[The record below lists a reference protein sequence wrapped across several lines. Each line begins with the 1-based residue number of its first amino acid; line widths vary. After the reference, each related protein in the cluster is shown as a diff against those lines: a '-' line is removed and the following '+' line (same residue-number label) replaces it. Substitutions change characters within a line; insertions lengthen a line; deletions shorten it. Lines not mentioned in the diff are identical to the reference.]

1 MPFSLSLSSCL
12 SRLRIL
18 SFLCTAALLNILHLI
33 ALEQRSRV
41 EQFSGPI
48 CMANISQCSSSRQNG
63 LEICICHGSF
73 PIFCP
78 SPPTPLLSLSLSRC
92 ASIAFVGIWR
102 RFIDCAVDS
111 SSVVFGRK
119 IFVYICPPACQAA
132 WAAAASTDAT
142 RFDSLCVSFYVLF
155 LEHFQQNTLRF
166 SFLQQL
172 RCAFKWHLKYLS
184 WVLAHN
190 FINAA
195 RACSAA
201 SCLLLA
207 ASACCLCIHISHVY
221 LWH

>member
-1 MPFSLSLSSCL
+1 MHCCIVKYFAFNCTRTALQ
-12 SRLRIL
+12 SRAVFRPY
-18 SFLCTAALLNILHLI
+18 LHGKYF
-33 ALEQRSRV
+33 AVQQQQQQPAEWAGFV
-41 EQFSGPI
+41 
-48 CMANISQCSSSRQNG
+48 MA
-63 LEICICHGSF
+63 ICICHGSF

-78 SPPTPLLSLSLSRC
+78 PPLPFC
-92 ASIAFVGIWR
+92 ASTAFVGIWR
-102 RFIDCAVDS
+102 RFIDC
-111 SSVVFGRK
+111 VVFGRT

-132 WAAAASTDAT
+132 RLPGLNRLVSTH
-142 RFDSLCVSFYVLF
+142 SVSFYVLF

-201 SCLLLA
+201 SCLCLLPLYTYF
-207 ASACCLCIHISHVY
+207 ACLPLALS
-221 LWH
+221 